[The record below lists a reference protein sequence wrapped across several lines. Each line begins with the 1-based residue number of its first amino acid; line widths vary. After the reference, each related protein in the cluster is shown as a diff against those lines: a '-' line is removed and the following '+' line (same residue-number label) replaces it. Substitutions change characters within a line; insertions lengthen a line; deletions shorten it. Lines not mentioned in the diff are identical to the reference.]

1 MALAGLAVGAGLAV
15 FTALLTAPAASAADA
30 ARTPHAV
37 EARAGESYAVK
48 SWAGKPYPV
57 ESRAMTP
64 HAEMPHAVKSR
75 PGKSYAAE
83 PRTGKPYA
91 GKSRAGT
98 PHAVEAR
105 AAKEKPG
112 WSAAPAP
119 PQGEES
125 RDARA
130 YFYLEGAP
138 GTVLKDRVAL
148 TNESAKARTFTLR
161 GADAYNARGGGFAVR
176 GKGRSEGAGKW
187 LALAEDSVKVPPRTR
202 AEVPFTVT
210 VPDGAVPGDHPS
222 AVVVSD
228 GARESG
234 VRVHLRVSGPTLA
247 ALSVERVAVRER
259 GEGASIAYTLVNRG
273 NAALRPRL
281 AVSAD
286 GVSGK
291 LLRRSERALP
301 VELLPGQRVTLHEP
315 WQHAPGLELADVRLR
330 VTAEGGARDEAKA
343 PYTAV
348 PWAGIGAV
356 LALLALA
363 GGGVGWYVRR
373 RRGIRGARAG
383 GGDREGD
390 RESGSEGSGGG
401 DEPSSD
407 GHDSGGQRELTGAA
421 K

>member
-1 MALAGLAVGAGLAV
+1 MTTG
-15 FTALLTAPAASAADA
+15 APAASAAPAHPAKD
-30 ARTPHAV
+30 
-37 EARAGESYAVK
+37 
-48 SWAGKPYPV
+48 
-57 ESRAMTP
+57 
-64 HAEMPHAVKSR
+64 R
-75 PGKSYAAE
+75 P
-83 PRTGKPYA
+83 R
-91 GKSRAGT
+91 
-98 PHAVEAR
+98 
-105 AAKEKPG
+105 

-119 PQGEES
+119 PQGETP
-125 RDARA
+125 RDARS

-148 TNESAKARTFTLR
+148 TNESTKARKFTLR

-187 LALAEDSVKVPPRTR
+187 LALAENTVKVPPRTR
-202 AEVPFTVT
+202 AEIPFTVT
-210 VPDGAVPGDHPS
+210 VPAGAVPGDHPS
-222 AVVVSD
+222 AVVVGD
-228 GARESG
+228 GTRESG

-247 ALSVERVAVRER
+247 ALSVEKVAVTER

-273 NAALRPRL
+273 NTALNPRL

-286 GVSGK
+286 GVFGK
-291 LLRRSERALP
+291 LLRRAERPLP

-356 LALLALA
+356 LALLALVA
-363 GGGVGWYVRR
+363 GGAGWYVRR
-373 RRGIRGARAG
+373 TRRTRRTRRVGARDG
-383 GGDREGD
+383 TEGTD
-390 RESGSEGSGGG
+390 GPEAVDAPDGA
-401 DEPSSD
+401 DASD
-407 GHDSGGQRELTGAA
+407 SDDSDDSGGQRELTGAA